1 MRIVSL
7 ELDNFRRFRRPLR
20 LDGFEPGLNVVVEP
34 NETGKSTLLEAL
46 RAALFIRHSARTE
59 LTRSYCPI
67 GDDVAP
73 RVAVAF
79 EVAGERWQVEK
90 QFLRSQKV
98 QLTGPRGRFESDAA
112 EDQLQALLGFERGN
126 NRGTDPDTRGALGLL
141 WVEQASAL
149 RVDAPN
155 RLVRDNVRTALEGEV
170 GEITGGRRFDTVR
183 ARVEEA
189 YAELRT
195 GSRGRST
202 GRLAAAENRLNAA
215 REHRAGVEALAQAHE
230 ATLTELEDARAARR
244 RVEREL
250 GDEEQVA
257 LRDRL
262 AADLKLAESSAERL
276 VTAEARY
283 DTANGTVERL
293 AEKIA
298 AIDATQTA
306 VEEAEAANTTAE
318 AAVERHG
325 DERDAAIRNE
335 EDART
340 ALSGAREAR
349 NVAEAALRTARAAVA
364 RLERSEALAR
374 ARERLTSL
382 DALEAEMA
390 RQQRVADQAI
400 ASEQL
405 EELARLDKAVVE
417 ARAVVSA
424 GAVRVEVTSLDGT
437 PIAIDGEPMG
447 DAARE
452 VTAATLIEVGRH
464 ATIRVVPPG
473 TGSAAAELKAAEGAL
488 AAAEARLGVAS
499 YADAVAR
506 ANDARSASEAV
517 KGLKRQV
524 DTLCVADQ
532 TIGLAAGGAALRALL
547 AKEVAD
553 EAEEQAPVDVPGLE
567 AAQILRSEE
576 ERSALGRHTVAAE
589 QLRTAEEMSRKH
601 GLEAA
606 GAARDLANARTQL
619 AALTS
624 ARSRTD
630 LEADLVAA
638 EAEMAERLR
647 DRVAAEQTVGAFDLD
662 QLRLRLANIDKAAAG
677 AGDRRLALIE
687 KIAGLEATIASEG
700 AKGLAGQVDAAREEE
715 AAAEQAAVRLTAEAD
730 ALDLLRTTLRQAQ
743 EAASRTFLGP
753 VTRRAVQYVRRMLPD
768 CDVTFSEELG
778 LTSIARSGVSEGC
791 GDLSRGTQEQLAVLT
806 RLAFADL
813 LLDKGE
819 PVSLILDDPLV
830 YSDDARLEIM
840 TDILSRA
847 AERMQV
853 ILLTC
858 RERAFRH
865 VGGNRLLLAA

>member
-73 RVAVAF
+73 RVAVDF

-98 QLTGPRGRFESDAA
+98 QLTGPHGRFESDAA

-155 RLVRDNVRTALEGEV
+155 RLVRDNVRTALESEV
-170 GEITGGRRFDTVR
+170 GAITGGRRFEVVR

-202 GRLAAAENRLNAA
+202 GRLAAAETRLTTA
-215 REHRAGVEALAQAHE
+215 REHRASVEALAQAHE
-230 ATLTELEDARAARR
+230 TTLTELEDARAARR
-244 RVEREL
+244 RIEREL

-276 VTAEARY
+276 VTAQARY

-293 AEKIA
+293 TEKIA
-298 AIDATQTA
+298 AIDAAQSA
-306 VEEAEAANTTAE
+306 VEKAEAANTAAN
-318 AAVERHG
+318 AAVEQHG
-325 DERDAAIRNE
+325 DERDEAIRSE

-340 ALSGAREAR
+340 ALSRAREAR
-349 NVAEAALRTARAAVA
+349 NTAEAALRTARATVA
-364 RLERSEALAR
+364 RRERSEALAR

-382 DALEAEMA
+382 DALEAELA
-390 RQQRVADQAI
+390 RQQRVADQVI

-405 EELARLDKAVVE
+405 EELAKLDKTVVE
-417 ARAVVSA
+417 ARAIVSA

-437 PIAIDGEPMG
+437 PVTMDGEPMS

-452 VTAATLIEVGRH
+452 VTAATMIEVGRH
-464 ATIRVVPPG
+464 ATIRVLPPG
-473 TGSAAAELKAAEGAL
+473 TGSAAAEMKAAEGAL
-488 AAAEARLGVAS
+488 ASAEARLGVAS

-506 ANDARSASEAV
+506 ANDARSAGEAV

-524 DTLCVADQ
+524 DNLCVADP

-547 AKEVAD
+547 AKEAD
-553 EAEEQAPVDVPGLE
+553 ETAEEDTPVDVPGLE

-576 ERSALGRHTVAAE
+576 ERSALGRHNVAVE
-589 QLRTAEEMSRKH
+589 QLRTAEETSRRL

-619 AALTS
+619 AALTG
-624 ARSRTD
+624 ARSRAD
-630 LEADLVAA
+630 LEANLVAA
-638 EAEMAERLR
+638 EAEVAERLR
-647 DRVAAEQTVGAFDLD
+647 DRVAAEQAVGAFDLD
-662 QLRLRLANIDKAAAG
+662 RLRLRLANIDKAAAG

-715 AAAEQAAVRLTAEAD
+715 VAAEQAVVRLTAEAD
-730 ALDLLRTTLRQAQ
+730 ALALLRTTLNEAQ
-743 EAASRTFLGP
+743 EAVARTFLGP
-753 VTRRAVQYVRRMLPD
+753 VTKRTVQYVRRVLPD

-813 LLDKGE
+813 LLEKGE

-830 YSDDARLEIM
+830 YSDDARLEVM
-840 TDILSRA
+840 TDILTRA

-865 VGGNRLLLAA
+865 MGGHRITIG

>member
-1 MRIVSL
+1 MKIVSL

-73 RVAVAF
+73 RVAVGF

-90 QFLRSQKV
+90 QFLRSHWV

-170 GEITGGRRFDTVR
+170 GAITGGRRFDTVR

-202 GRLAAAENRLNAA
+202 GRLAAAETRLTTA
-215 REHRAGVEALAQAHE
+215 REHRASVEALAQAHE
-230 ATLTELEDARAARR
+230 TTLTELEDARAARR
-244 RVEREL
+244 RIEREL

-276 VTAEARY
+276 VTAQARY

-293 AEKIA
+293 AEKLA
-298 AIDATQTA
+298 AIDAAQSA
-306 VEEAEAANTTAE
+306 VERAEAANTAAN
-318 AAVERHG
+318 AAVEQHG
-325 DERDAAIRNE
+325 DERDEAIRSE

-340 ALSGAREAR
+340 ALSRAREAR
-349 NVAEAALRTARAAVA
+349 NTAEVALRTARAVVV
-364 RLERSEALAR
+364 RRNRSDALAR

-382 DALEAEMA
+382 DALEAELA
-390 RQQRVADQAI
+390 RQQRVADQVI

-417 ARAVVSA
+417 ARAIVSA
-424 GAVRVEVTSLDGT
+424 GAVRVEMTSLDGT
-437 PIAIDGEPMG
+437 PVTIDGEPMS
-447 DAARE
+447 DAARQ

-473 TGSAAAELKAAEGAL
+473 TGSAAAEMQAAEGAL
-488 AAAEARLGVAS
+488 ASAEARLGVAS

-506 ANDARSASEAV
+506 ANDARSAGEAV

-524 DTLCVADQ
+524 DTLCVADP
-532 TIGLAAGGAALRALL
+532 TIGLAAGGTALRALL
-547 AKEVAD
+547 AKEAD
-553 EAEEQAPVDVPGLE
+553 ETAEEGTPLDVPGLE

-576 ERSALGRHTVAAE
+576 ERSALGRHNVAVE
-589 QLRTAEEMSRKH
+589 QLRATEETSRKL

-619 AALTS
+619 AALTG

-630 LEADLVAA
+630 LEADQVAA
-638 EAEMAERLR
+638 QAEMAERLR
-647 DRVAAEQTVGAFDLD
+647 DRVAAEQAVGAFDLD
-662 QLRLRLANIDKAAAG
+662 RLRLRLANIDKAAAG

-700 AKGLAGQVDAAREEE
+700 AKGLAGQLDAAREEE
-715 AAAEQAAVRLTAEAD
+715 AAAEQVVGRLTAEAD
-730 ALDLLRTTLRQAQ
+730 ALDLLRTTLREAQ

-753 VTRRAVQYVRRMLPD
+753 VTRRAVQYVRRVLPD

-830 YSDDARLEIM
+830 YSDDARLEVM
-840 TDILSRA
+840 TDILSQA

-865 VGGNRLLLAA
+865 MGGTRVVLAA